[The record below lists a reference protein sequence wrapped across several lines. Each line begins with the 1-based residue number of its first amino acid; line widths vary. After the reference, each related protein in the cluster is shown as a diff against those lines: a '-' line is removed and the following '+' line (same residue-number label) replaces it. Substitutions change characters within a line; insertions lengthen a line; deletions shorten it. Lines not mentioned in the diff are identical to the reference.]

1 MTHRST
7 KLLDQLRRNRV
18 ALISLAVAI
27 ISLSYNTWRN
37 EASEENRTQRLV
49 SIEIL
54 LKLADLQQLV
64 WHNHYDGDIE
74 DRGNLRTG
82 WTLVLTIR
90 DISTILG
97 DPMPESGQKLWQ
109 VWNENYAELPNST
122 AAKDSIITAIE
133 RCRLDTLAVLQA
145 LE

>member
-1 MTHRST
+1 MKST
-7 KLLDQLRRNRV
+7 KFVDQLRRNRV

-54 LKLADLQQLV
+54 LKLADLQQVV
-64 WHNHYDGDIE
+64 WHHHYDGDIE
-74 DRGNLRTG
+74 DKGNLRTG
-82 WTLVLTIR
+82 WAIVLTIR
-90 DISTILG
+90 DISNIL
-97 DPMPESGQKLWQ
+97 DEPMPQSADDLWR
-109 VWNENYAELPNST
+109 VWNANHKELEDST
-122 AAKDSIITAIE
+122 EAKDAVIDAIE
-133 RCRLDTLAVLQA
+133 QTRQDTLTLLKH

>member
-1 MTHRST
+1 MKST
-7 KLLDQLRRNRV
+7 KFVDQLRRNRV

-54 LKLADLQQLV
+54 LKLADLQEVV
-64 WHNHYDGDIE
+64 WHHHYDGDIE
-74 DRGNLRTG
+74 DKGNLRTG
-82 WTLVLTIR
+82 WAIVLTIR
-90 DISTILG
+90 DISNIL
-97 DPMPESGQKLWQ
+97 DQPMPQSAEDLWR
-109 VWNENYAELPNST
+109 VWNANHKELEDST
-122 AAKDSIITAIE
+122 AAKDAVIDAIE
-133 RCRLDTLAVLQA
+133 QTRQDTLTLLQH